1 MIRTGLRIAMAARA
15 QHRAAVPRSPLL
27 PPRSAG
33 TEGRNEA
40 ELFAL
45 LARGRMIGPAV
56 AAA

>member
-1 MIRTGLRIAMAARA
+1 MAARA